1 MGQHES
7 TDTESGISRRVFCI
21 GMNKT
26 GTSTIKHCFRVLQL
40 TPIASPTTYSPEVL
54 KSIHHFYD
62 RKNYGDMLK
71 LAERYKSFEDR
82 PWNMWSM
89 YRHLHERF
97 PDSLFILTVRDAE
110 SWWRSTE
117 RWITITKP
125 EVLSRYQLHLRVQQP
140 SKESM
145 TESYHRYNAEVEAYF
160 AGTGQLL
167 TMNIENGDGWAPL
180 CNFLQVPEPQV
191 PFPHA
196 NRQTYTPEDAEAIK
210 TSRLLKHGLECQACH
225 HMTIVKKGG
234 PVKSG
239 LRRHI
244 QGLLPDRPFA
254 KKLGRITTE
263 QIMNKPV
270 VRSVFYGYHSQLKA
284 AKQWLLA
291 KWQPKQKPVYTADT
305 TGELAVV
312 ACLFNPS
319 GSRSRINNFNAFLKG
334 IKASGVRVLVVEL
347 AFYSNPFQI
356 LDHDDVIQ
364 LRTNGVMWH
373 KERLINIGIRRLL
386 SEGVTKIAWL
396 DGDIVFADPN
406 WPQEVSARLEHSKLC
421 PVFDTVSVCTR
432 DNGSPMLAPSAI
444 KYYQNTGKFFVQS
457 PINFVNLAKGM
468 LGGGQSGFGWAAR
481 AEVLEKVLLYEN
493 AIVGGGDK
501 LMLAASLATDFQ
513 HSDFQ
518 SLTCSKISCEACGH
532 KNRSAD
538 FSANYQDWARR
549 WSAAVGGEVDY
560 ARLYISDMYHG
571 ERSDRGYTTRHDILY
586 RHDFNPAKDLKAED
600 NGCHEWN
607 GDKASLQHEIEA
619 YFLSRREDI

>member
-1 MGQHES
+1 
-7 TDTESGISRRVFCI
+7 
-21 GMNKT
+21 MNKT

-54 KSIHHFYD
+54 KSIHQFYD
-62 RKNYGDMLK
+62 RKNYSDMLK

-97 PDSLFILTVRDAE
+97 PDSLFILTVRDTE

-160 AGTGQLL
+160 KGTGKLL
-167 TMNIENGDGWAPL
+167 VLDIEQGNGWTPL
-180 CNFLQVPEPQV
+180 CNFLQLPEPQV

-196 NRQTYTPEDAEAIK
+196 NRQTYTAKDADAIK

-234 PVKSG
+234 PVKSR
-239 LRRHI
+239 LRTQLQR
-244 QGLLPDRPFA
+244 LLPEGPLA
-254 KKLGRITTE
+254 KKVGRITSE
-263 QIMNKPV
+263 QIMNIPA
-270 VRSVFYGYHSQLKA
+270 VRSAFYGYHCQLQA
-284 AKQWLLA
+284 AKRWLA
-291 KWQPKQKPVYTADT
+291 KKWRPAQKPMITPREESD
-305 TGELAVV
+305 LAVV

-319 GSRSRINNFNAFLKG
+319 GSRSRIKNFKAFLAG

-356 LDHDDVIQ
+356 LDHEDVIQ
-364 LRTNGVMWH
+364 MRTNGVMWH
-373 KERLINIGIRRLL
+373 KERLINIGIQRLL
-386 SEGVTKIAWL
+386 SEGVKKIAWL
-396 DGDIVFADPN
+396 DGDIVFANPN
-406 WPQEVSARLEHSKLC
+406 WPQEVSARLERSKLC
-421 PVFDTVSVCTR
+421 QVFDTVSVRTR

-444 KYYQNTGKFFVQS
+444 KYYQSTGKLFVQS
-457 PINFVNLAKGM
+457 PMNIFNLAKGM

-481 AEVLEKVLLYEN
+481 AEVLEKVPLYEN

-513 HSDFQ
+513 DSDFQ

-532 KNRSAD
+532 NNRSAA
-538 FSANYQDWARR
+538 FSQNYLSWARR
-549 WSAAVGGEVDY
+549 WAAAIDGKVDY
-560 ARLYISDMYHG
+560 ARLDISDMYHG

-586 RHDFNPAKDLKAED
+586 RHDFDPDKDLKATESA
-600 NGCHEWN
+600 CLEWQ
-607 GDKASLQHEIEA
+607 GDKESLQHEIEA

>member
-1 MGQHES
+1 
-7 TDTESGISRRVFCI
+7 
-21 GMNKT
+21 MNKT

-54 KSIHHFYD
+54 KKIHHFYD
-62 RKNYGDMLK
+62 QKNYGDMLK

-97 PDSLFILTVRDAE
+97 PDSLFILTVRDTE

-160 AGTGQLL
+160 AGTGKLL
-167 TMNIENGDGWAPL
+167 IMDIEKGDGWTPL
-180 CNFLQVPEPQV
+180 CNFLQIPEPQV

-196 NRQTYTPEDAEAIK
+196 NRQTYTLEDADAIK
-210 TSRLLKHGLECQACH
+210 TSRRLKHGLECQSCH
-225 HMTIVKKGG
+225 HMTIVKQGHAG
-234 PVKSG
+234 KSG
-239 LRRHI
+239 LRKYLQRM
-244 QGLLPDRPFA
+244 LPPGPIA
-254 KKLGRITTE
+254 KKIGRISPE
-263 QIMNKPV
+263 QIMNRPA
-270 VRSVFYGYHSQLKA
+270 VRSVFYGYHRRFRAIGK
-284 AKQWLLA
+284 WLA
-291 KWQPKQKPVYTADT
+291 STQKSAQVPQIASRPAS
-305 TGELAVV
+305 ELAVV

-319 GSRSRINNFNAFLKG
+319 GSRSRIKNFKTFLAG

-347 AFYSNPFQI
+347 AFYSNSFQI

-373 KERLINIGIRRLL
+373 KERLINIGIQRLL
-386 SEGVTKIAWL
+386 SEGVRKIAWL
-396 DGDIVFADPN
+396 DGDIAFADPH
-406 WPQEVSARLEHSKLC
+406 WPEEIADRLERSNLC
-421 PVFDTVSVCTR
+421 QVFDTVSVSTR
-432 DNGSPMLAPSAI
+432 DNGAPMLAPSAI
-444 KYYQNTGKFFVQS
+444 KYYQGTGKLFKQS
-457 PINFVNLAKGM
+457 PMNIPNLARGM

-481 AEVLEKVLLYEN
+481 AEVLEKVPLYEN

-501 LMLAASLATDFQ
+501 LMLAASLAPDF
-513 HSDFQ
+513 SDGDFQ
-518 SLTCSKISCEACGH
+518 SLTCSKIFCEACGH
-532 KNRSAD
+532 RNRSGA
-538 FSANYQDWARR
+538 FSANYLDWAHR
-549 WSAAVGGEVDY
+549 WSAAVDGKVDY
-560 ARLYISDMYHG
+560 ARLDISDMYHG

-586 RHDFNPAKDLKAED
+586 RHDFNPDKDLKVQE
-600 NGCHEWN
+600 NSCLEWN
-607 GDKASLQHEIEA
+607 GDKEALQHEIEA